1 MVLDVCNG
9 IKTRFVVLVVVVV
22 VVVGE
27 ILVFNKELLSSVRNR
42 LVLLLVDGTDKR
54 LATSGV
60 LLSIIDV

>member
-22 VVVGE
+22 GE
-27 ILVFNKELLSSVRNR
+27 ILVFNKDLLSSVRNR